1 MIYNKMII
9 VTKLIGIE
17 CYRKE
22 EKMDS
27 EDPLLYFVM
36 HLMHLLQTQTTITC
50 RILITML
57 LSFKYTINSC

>member
-1 MIYNKMII
+1 
-9 VTKLIGIE
+9 
-17 CYRKE
+17 
-22 EKMDS
+22 MDS